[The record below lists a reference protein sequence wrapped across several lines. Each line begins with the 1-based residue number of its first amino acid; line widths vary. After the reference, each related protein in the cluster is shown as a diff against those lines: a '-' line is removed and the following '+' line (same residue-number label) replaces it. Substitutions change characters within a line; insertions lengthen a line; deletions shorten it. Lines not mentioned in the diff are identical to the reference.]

1 MPAAATHTDL
11 TRIKPVRFLKNPTE
25 SLEKEK
31 KLLVEIWDASGMND
45 EEFSKTVIPAVQNL
59 AEYVELLPASAQHHH
74 SEEGG
79 LFRHSLET
87 ALFALRL
94 SRTMIL
100 ARCGTHAEVNFS
112 KNYWSHAA
120 FLCGLFHDL
129 GKVVSS
135 FAVFDQKTQLRWY
148 PTEESLWAWGIKNK
162 VESVL
167 VIALQSIK
175 EDELNDPLENGAARE
190 AFRAKHRGGDPH
202 EEFTAALADKLIPSA
217 YRKWLLTVD
226 SPNLLEEI
234 QRTLTKGS
242 PESSLK
248 KCIKEADGAS
258 TKRNVFQNITF
269 PVCESTASVA
279 AAFLNGIS
287 YALARGFWTVNKPG
301 AQVFVI
307 EGKCFIDWNRVALSS
322 LCAFLETHGK
332 KVGFIQRKD
341 ELAQWLLDN
350 GLVYGNP
357 KYTPKGDRFESPFF
371 TVMAKCEVMP
381 TRALW
386 LTTSP
391 FIGLVPSIPGF
402 VYDCTGAA
410 SFDADDVLFTSA
422 SRGSDAE
429 TRAGEML
436 LKAEEIQLEK
446 GNKLHDEAWERN
458 SFEGFTEEK
467 SARTK
472 AIKRQKEFCSGRE
485 GWMPQSGDLFKAAG
499 VWIDRILKKF
509 GYARFYDAQAAE
521 VQTREEIAKPHGKE
535 SPAAEE
541 EVIIQGFQ
549 PPASQKAL
557 SFNQAHLKDTALSV
571 NTEPLFHEEA
581 AGWKTYRKFP
591 IIPLF
596 DETEFFDEEDL
607 PADGA
612 EASLRFVGESSDGG
626 IGSSDWSWE
635 GGNNNVVACS
645 TRNGNKSSASAQRKI
660 HSNNSFSKSPS
671 FSDFADKTTS
681 RFLWRYYPFAQ
692 KLSVCA
698 SPHTLKKLKFKPD
711 EESDKAWLWSFASE
725 ENIPSEI
732 FPGKV
737 YKSFEEK
744 NSVGNTSS
752 VERNEFR
759 EEESKED
766 SEEDKLSY
774 DSMASGAPESRKN
787 SPEGEIRFAPLETDG
802 TAVIRFAKFYEKVLR
817 AYRIG
822 TDRGCFPKE
831 NKNSEFYP
839 LFIELAALFINQ
851 AECVPPEGA
860 ASLPLVEMNAA
871 SLRVNAWVLFC
882 GRFRAVCRNPD
893 SEKEGPTNLLTR
905 RVEKFLK
912 PFIQVHRDSFLSR
925 HPKGAGNK
933 EEDFFSSDFAVVFTD
948 RLTVNAVNFL
958 VRGADAPSSET
969 DMYFRRLYEAAH
981 ENAPD
986 EMFRAD
992 EKFGFTNGEKS
1003 GQAAKTI
1010 NPIETDVVNPTNFDE
1025 SKKKIAAIK
1034 TIKTVNGGGDV
1045 GQPNGNTLSDK
1056 GNKGN
1061 KGKGGGDV
1069 GVVESDEESLAADG
1083 ESSSDSRRKKTPD
1096 KTPGKKLNKSSFES
1110 LKGEDNAALRV
1121 DPETGEVFSP
1131 SDGCMNQ
1138 GTSPGTAPCKTPCTT
1153 SGSIGG
1159 SGEGSNPGS
1168 INSSTLSSNPVEES
1182 VEVNLRA
1189 AP

>member
-1 MPAAATHTDL
+1 M
-11 TRIKPVRFLKNPTE
+11 
-25 SLEKEK
+25 
-31 KLLVEIWDASGMND
+31 G
-45 EEFSKTVIPAVQNL
+45 
-59 AEYVELLPASAQHHH
+59 LPGKR
-74 SEEGG
+74 SE
-79 LFRHSLET
+79 
-87 ALFALRL
+87 
-94 SRTMIL
+94 
-100 ARCGTHAEVNFS
+100 
-112 KNYWSHAA
+112 
-120 FLCGLFHDL
+120 
-129 GKVVSS
+129 
-135 FAVFDQKTQLRWY
+135 
-148 PTEESLWAWGIKNK
+148 
-162 VESVL
+162 
-167 VIALQSIK
+167 
-175 EDELNDPLENGAARE
+175 
-190 AFRAKHRGGDPH
+190 HRGGDPH
-202 EEFTAALADKLIPSA
+202 EEFTAALADKLIPSV

-386 LTTSP
+386 FTTPP

-402 VYDCTGAA
+402 VYDCTDVA

-422 SRGSDAE
+422 SRGSDAD
-429 TRAGEML
+429 TKAKEML
-436 LKAEEIQLEK
+436 REAEEIQLEK
-446 GNKLHDEAWERN
+446 ENKLHDEAWERN
-458 SFEGFTEEK
+458 SFEEFTEEK

-485 GWMPQSGDLFKAAG
+485 GGMPQSGDLFKAAG
-499 VWIDRILKKF
+499 VWIDRVLKIF
-509 GYARFYDAQAAE
+509 GYVRFYDAQVAE

-541 EVIIQGFQ
+541 VIIQGFQ
-549 PPASQKAL
+549 PDTSQKAL
-557 SFNQAHLKDTALSV
+557 PFDQTPLK
-571 NTEPLFHEEA
+571 NTSKSGQGEPLFHEEA

-591 IIPLF
+591 IIPFF
-596 DETEFFDEEDL
+596 DETDFLDEEDV
-607 PADGA
+607 PVDGA
-612 EASLRFVGESSDGG
+612 EASLRSVGESSDDGF
-626 IGSSDWSWE
+626 GSSDWSWE
-635 GGNNNVVACS
+635 GGKNNVAACS
-645 TRNGNKSSASAQRKI
+645 TRNGNKSCASAQRKI

-671 FSDFADKTTS
+671 FSDFADKTTN

-698 SPHTLKKLKFKPD
+698 SPHTLKKLKFKPE

-725 ENIPSEI
+725 GNIPSEI

-737 YKSFEEK
+737 FKIFKSFKEK
-744 NSVGNTSS
+744 NSVGNTSF

-759 EEESKED
+759 EE
-766 SEEDKLSY
+766 DKLSY
-774 DSMASGAPESRKN
+774 DSINPESPKTRKN
-787 SPEGEIRFAPLETDG
+787 SFEGEIRFAPLETDS
-802 TAVIRFAKFYEKVLR
+802 TAVICFAKFYEKVLR

-822 TDRGCFPKE
+822 TDRGCFPKKH
-831 NKNSEFYP
+831 KNSECYP

-851 AECVPPEGA
+851 AQCVPPEGA

-871 SLRVNAWVLFC
+871 SVRVNAWVLFC

-893 SEKEGPTNLLTR
+893 SEKEDPANLLTR
-905 RVEKFLK
+905 RVEKFLN

-925 HPKGAGNK
+925 HPKGVGNK

-958 VRGADAPSSET
+958 VRGADGPSSET

-992 EKFGFTNGEKS
+992 EKFGFMNGEKNEKS

-1010 NPIETDVVNPTNFDE
+1010 NPIETDVVNLTNFDE
-1025 SKKKIAAIK
+1025 SKKKIAA
-1034 TIKTVNGGGDV
+1034 IKTVNGGGDV

-1061 KGKGGGDV
+1061 KVKGGGRVDD
-1069 GVVESDEESLAADG
+1069 DEDSLSADG
-1083 ESSSDSRRKKTPD
+1083 ESSSDSMTKRTSDKTPN
-1096 KTPGKKLNKSSFES
+1096 KTPGKKLNQNSFES
-1110 LKGEDNAALRV
+1110 LKGKDNAALRV

-1131 SDGCMNQ
+1131 SVGCMNQ

-1159 SGEGSNPGS
+1159 SSEGSSSGSTKGSNPGS

-1182 VEVNLRA
+1182 AEVNLRA
-1189 AP
+1189 APREAGKINADEAVRFLHQIKEDLTGGGGAFIECDEIEYEQDAHGVICSISKDKWKSLLAARGFKPQEALRFIAETALFFRKNRLGARINPKE

>member
-1 MPAAATHTDL
+1 
-11 TRIKPVRFLKNPTE
+11 
-25 SLEKEK
+25 
-31 KLLVEIWDASGMND
+31 
-45 EEFSKTVIPAVQNL
+45 
-59 AEYVELLPASAQHHH
+59 
-74 SEEGG
+74 
-79 LFRHSLET
+79 
-87 ALFALRL
+87 
-94 SRTMIL
+94 MIL
-100 ARCGTHAEVNFS
+100 WEM
-112 KNYWSHAA
+112 
-120 FLCGLFHDL
+120 GLP
-129 GKVVSS
+129 GKRS
-135 FAVFDQKTQLRWY
+135 
-148 PTEESLWAWGIKNK
+148 E
-162 VESVL
+162 
-167 VIALQSIK
+167 
-175 EDELNDPLENGAARE
+175 
-190 AFRAKHRGGDPH
+190 HRGGDPH
-202 EEFTAALADKLIPSA
+202 EEFTAALADKLIPSV

-242 PESSLK
+242 LESSLK

-386 LTTSP
+386 FTTPP

-402 VYDCTGAA
+402 VYDCTDVA

-422 SRGSDAE
+422 SRGSDAD
-429 TRAGEML
+429 TKAKEML
-436 LKAEEIQLEK
+436 REAEEIQLEK
-446 GNKLHDEAWERN
+446 ENKLHDEAWERN
-458 SFEGFTEEK
+458 SFEEFTEEK

-485 GWMPQSGDLFKAAG
+485 GGMPQSGDLFKAAG
-499 VWIDRILKKF
+499 VWIDRVLKIF
-509 GYARFYDAQAAE
+509 GYVRFYDAQVAE

-541 EVIIQGFQ
+541 VIIQGFQ
-549 PPASQKAL
+549 PDTSQKAL
-557 SFNQAHLKDTALSV
+557 PFDQTPLK
-571 NTEPLFHEEA
+571 NTSKSGQGEPLFHEEA

-591 IIPLF
+591 IIPFF
-596 DETEFFDEEDL
+596 DETDFLDEEDV
-607 PADGA
+607 PVDGA
-612 EASLRFVGESSDGG
+612 EASLRSVGESSDDGF
-626 IGSSDWSWE
+626 GSSDWSWE
-635 GGNNNVVACS
+635 GGKNNVAACS
-645 TRNGNKSSASAQRKI
+645 TRNGNKSCASAQRKI

-671 FSDFADKTTS
+671 FSDFADKTTN

-698 SPHTLKKLKFKPD
+698 SPHTLKKLKFKPE

-725 ENIPSEI
+725 GNIPSEI

-737 YKSFEEK
+737 FKIFKSFKEK
-744 NSVGNTSS
+744 NSVGNTSF

-759 EEESKED
+759 EE
-766 SEEDKLSY
+766 DKLSY
-774 DSMASGAPESRKN
+774 DSINPESPKTRKN
-787 SPEGEIRFAPLETDG
+787 SFEGEIRFAPLETDS
-802 TAVIRFAKFYEKVLR
+802 TAVICFAKFYEKVLR

-822 TDRGCFPKE
+822 TDRGCFPKKH
-831 NKNSEFYP
+831 KNSECYP

-851 AECVPPEGA
+851 AQCVPPEGA

-871 SLRVNAWVLFC
+871 SVRVNAWVLFC

-893 SEKEGPTNLLTR
+893 SEKEDPANLLTR
-905 RVEKFLK
+905 RVEKFLN

-925 HPKGAGNK
+925 HPKGVGNK

-958 VRGADAPSSET
+958 VRGADGPSSET

-992 EKFGFTNGEKS
+992 EKFGFMNGEKNEKS

-1010 NPIETDVVNPTNFDE
+1010 NPIETDVVNLTNFDE
-1025 SKKKIAAIK
+1025 SKKKIAA
-1034 TIKTVNGGGDV
+1034 IKTVNGGGDV

-1061 KGKGGGDV
+1061 KVKGGGRVDD
-1069 GVVESDEESLAADG
+1069 DEDSLSADG
-1083 ESSSDSRRKKTPD
+1083 ESSSDSMTKRTSDKTPN
-1096 KTPGKKLNKSSFES
+1096 KTPGKKLNQNSFES
-1110 LKGEDNAALRV
+1110 LKGKDNAALRV

-1131 SDGCMNQ
+1131 SVGCMNQ

-1159 SGEGSNPGS
+1159 SSEGSSSGSTKGSNPGS

-1182 VEVNLRA
+1182 AEVNLRA
-1189 AP
+1189 APREAGKINADEAVRFLHQIKEDLTGGGGAFIECDEIEYEQDAHGVICSISKDKWKSLLAARGFKPQEALRFIAETALFFRKNRLGARINPKE